1 MLALV
6 CSCLLL
12 AALPA
17 DTWSGPAAVELGSDT
32 VEQIRDTHAKVTEIW
47 QALTQQRAAQGEPA
61 GALHAVCRV
70 QPSATLDAAQ
80 PRVSGLVVFRQL
92 GPGAQLEA
100 FFDLEGFPVEA
111 NLSSRAI
118 HVHQFGDLSQGC
130 DSTGAHYNPPL
141 EVPLGPGRLARRA
154 ALDRG
159 PRRGGARRRG
169 RPGPRRQ
176 RGQRGERQRGPQ
188 AGLLR
193 GGRQRAR
200 ALGAPGAGA
209 RRAQEATARKRVQGR
224 LAGPDARRVPEK
236 SARPGRP
243 LCVEVSPWPRPPQAH
258 SQAQGALRTHRAEG
272 LHGNRMLTSK
282 GTRWGMLSRGDHQPR
297 RVPNCPVGGSRLPA
311 SLTGSHVPWAGKT
324 QICFRATVRSP
335 ESGILSRNSWGHPPN
350 EIPHM
355 SLLWLLF
362 LPRRHSRFFF
372 FFNLF
377 ESQSYREGE
386 TGIVYYLG

>member
-169 RPGPRRQ
+169 RPGPR
-176 RGQRGERQRGPQ
+176 
-188 AGLLR
+188 
-193 GGRQRAR
+193 
-200 ALGAPGAGA
+200 
-209 RRAQEATARKRVQGR
+209 
-224 LAGPDARRVPEK
+224 
-236 SARPGRP
+236 
-243 LCVEVSPWPRPPQAH
+243 PPQAH